1 MTSMTAFKQHFYF
14 LETIDRL
21 TIDMLN
27 LIVINIQLKGV
38 YDSHGEKDRN
48 IYHIRKDKTSSY

>member
-27 LIVINIQLKGV
+27 LIVINIQLKRV